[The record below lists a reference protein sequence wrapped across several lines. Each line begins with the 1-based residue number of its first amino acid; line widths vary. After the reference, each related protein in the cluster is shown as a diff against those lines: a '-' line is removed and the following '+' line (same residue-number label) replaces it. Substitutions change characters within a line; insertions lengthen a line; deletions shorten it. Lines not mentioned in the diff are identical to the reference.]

1 MAEMETAAEFR
12 QNRMAAKYGMWFFLY
27 TELLFF
33 GAMFLLYSVYRYRF
47 PLDFHAGAKEENL
60 YTGSI
65 NTLVL
70 LTSSMTL
77 AMAVSAIKRGQQ
89 KVSERLQM
97 LTMALGVVFL
107 AIKYYEWHWKIAKG
121 LYPNSP
127 VLLKLPKGEILYFGL
142 YYALTGLHAL
152 HLIVGIAVLGFMLHY
167 TRKGVINRE
176 NTARLENAGLYWH
189 FVDIVWIYLFP
200 LFYLVTK

>member
-1 MAEMETAAEFR
+1 METQAAEYKA
-12 QNRMAAKYGMWFFLY
+12 NTMAPKYGMWFFLY

-33 GAMFLLYSVYRYRF
+33 GAMFLLYSVFRYRF
-47 PLDFHAGAKEENL
+47 PADFHAGAREENL

-70 LTSSMTL
+70 ITSSMTL
-77 AMAVSAIKRGQQ
+77 AMAVSAIKEGR
-89 KVSERLQM
+89 KTLSERLQL

-107 AIKYYEWHWKIAKG
+107 CIKYYEWHWKIARG

-142 YYALTGLHAL
+142 YYVLTGLHAL
-152 HLIVGIAVLGFMLHY
+152 HLIIGIVVLGFMLRY
-167 TRKGVINRE
+167 TRNGIINRE
-176 NTARLENAGLYWH
+176 NSARLENTGLYWH

-200 LFYLVTK
+200 LFYLITR